1 MLATVLLFGLLLL
14 LGALS
19 AFFSAAE
26 TALFSLRGPQIERLR
41 AGHPRRAAVLDALL
55 AEPRRLLG
63 ALLLADTLSNVP
75 LCLLSL
81 HFLRERLPQTSFWWA
96 AGGLFVLVVGL
107 CDLLP
112 KLLALRDPVRM
123 AGPAAAVM
131 ETLRPFLDPVAHGLA
146 RLGERLAAILTP
158 ARLREPLPLTEEE
171 FESIVEAGAEAG
183 DLPAAE
189 GEMIAEIIKL
199 GDKTAKDVMT
209 PRVDA
214 FTLPDDL
221 DNAAV
226 VDRLRAAR
234 HRRTPVY
241 GETPDDILGVLDVR
255 RFLDAVAAAG
265 NDPAAAAPYHEV
277 LDPPSFV
284 SETMPA
290 LDLLRAFLKHAQGLA
305 LVVDEYGG
313 VEGVVTFSDIVE
325 EILGDALPRGGDE
338 ALYLEPL
345 ADGGLLA
352 AGHARLEDVA
362 EHAGFEALAPGAEH
376 VPEGIDTIG
385 GLLSTRLGH
394 LPRAG
399 VVVHLPGD
407 LLVTVRQATRRR
419 VGEVLLETQRDEG
432 RRLKNGTAGK
442 PAPPKL

>member
-1 MLATVLLFGLLLL
+1 MLLL

-41 AGHPRRAAVLDALL
+41 AGHPHRALALDALL

-63 ALLLADTLSNVP
+63 ALLLADTLANVP

-112 KLLALRDPVRM
+112 KLLALQNPVRV

-131 ETLRPFLDPVAHGLA
+131 DFLRPALDPMAHGLA
-146 RLGERLAAILTP
+146 RLGERLAAALTP
-158 ARLREPLPLTEEE
+158 AGLREPLPLTEAE
-171 FESIVEAGAEAG
+171 FGSIVEAGAEAG

-189 GEMIAEIIKL
+189 GEIIAEIIKL

-214 FTLPDDL
+214 FALPDDL
-221 DNAAV
+221 DNVAAV
-226 VDRLRAAR
+226 ERLRAAR
-234 HRRTPVY
+234 HRRAPVY
-241 GETPDDILGVLDVR
+241 GDTPDDILGVLDVR

-265 NDPAAAAPYHEV
+265 GDAAAVAPYHET
-277 LDPPSFV
+277 LDAPSFV

-290 LDLLRAFLKHAQGLA
+290 LDLLRAFLKRAQGLA

-325 EILGDALPRGGDE
+325 EILGDALPRGGGE
-338 ALYLEPL
+338 ALYLEP
-345 ADGGLLA
+345 AGGGDGGGLLA

-362 EHAGFEALAPGAEH
+362 EHAGFAALAPGAEDI
-376 VPEGIDTIG
+376 PEGIDTIG
-385 GLLSTRLGH
+385 GLLATRLGQ

-399 VVVHLPGD
+399 TIVLLPGD
-407 LLVTVRQATRRR
+407 LVATVRQSTRRR
-419 VGEVLLETQRDEG
+419 VGEVLLEKSRSAAG
-432 RRLKNGTAGK
+432 RAGN
-442 PAPPKL
+442 APPAGPPPDGPPHR

>member
-1 MLATVLLFGLLLL
+1 MDGRCVALFATALLFGLLLL

-41 AGHPRRAAVLDALL
+41 SGNPHRAAVLDALL

-63 ALLLADTLSNVP
+63 ALLLADTLANVP

-81 HFLRERLPQTSFWWA
+81 HFLHERLPQTSFWWA
-96 AGGLFVLVVGL
+96 AVGLFVLVVGL

-112 KLLALRDPVRM
+112 KLLALQDPVRV
-123 AGPAAAVM
+123 AGPAAVVM
-131 ETLRPFLDPVAHGLA
+131 ERLRPFLDPMAHGLA
-146 RLGERLAAILTP
+146 RLGERLAAALTP

-171 FESIVEAGAEAG
+171 FESIVEAGAESG

-221 DNAAV
+221 DNATA

-234 HRRTPVY
+234 HRRAPVY

-255 RFLDAVAAAG
+255 RFLDSITEAG
-265 NDPAAAAPYHEV
+265 GDPAAVPSYHEI

-325 EILGDALPRGGDE
+325 EILGDALPRGGKE
-338 ALYLEPL
+338 ALYLETLP
-345 ADGGLLA
+345 DGGLLA

-362 EHAGFEALAPGAEH
+362 EHTGFESLAPGAEDI
-376 VPEGIDTIG
+376 PEGIDTIG
-385 GLLSTRLGH
+385 GLLATRLGQ

-399 VVVHLPGD
+399 TVVPFPGD

-419 VGEVLLETQRDEG
+419 VGEVLLE
-432 RRLKNGTAGK
+432 RRKTGK
-442 PAPPKL
+442 IMAQFP

>member
-1 MLATVLLFGLLLL
+1 MGAARVPFALELCPGLRLTSSRAPFQGKAARRFARHRLLFGLLLL

-63 ALLLADTLSNVP
+63 ALLLADTLANVP

-112 KLLALRDPVRM
+112 KLLALQDPARV
-123 AGPAAAVM
+123 AGPAAVVM
-131 ETLRPFLDPVAHGLA
+131 ERLRPCLDPVAHGLA
-146 RLGERLAAILTP
+146 RLGERLAAVLTP
-158 ARLREPLPLTEEE
+158 TRLREPLPLTEEE

-221 DNAAV
+221 DNATV

-255 RFLDAVAAAG
+255 RFLDVVTAAG
-265 NDPAAAAPYHEV
+265 GDPAAVAPYHEI

-313 VEGVVTFSDIVE
+313 VEGVVTFSDVLE
-325 EILGDALPRGGDE
+325 ENPRRRPPARRRRGALPRTPCRRRPPRRGPRPAGGRGRARRLRGPRPRGRAHPGGD
-338 ALYLEPL
+338 
-345 ADGGLLA
+345 
-352 AGHARLEDVA
+352 
-362 EHAGFEALAPGAEH
+362 
-376 VPEGIDTIG
+376 
-385 GLLSTRLGH
+385 
-394 LPRAG
+394 
-399 VVVHLPGD
+399 
-407 LLVTVRQATRRR
+407 
-419 VGEVLLETQRDEG
+419 
-432 RRLKNGTAGK
+432 
-442 PAPPKL
+442 